1 MPLWL
6 LVSLVVGGIAA
17 IALALHLL
25 GLSRAPRLTDKTA
38 RQAWQRAYPESPVE
52 RIRVISDGNAALVT
66 AEEGSGIVWRFGA
79 DSCARFFGDQ
89 TRIMA
94 RGQSVVLKLGD
105 FTAPRIHLR
114 LTEEEQ
120 ADLTTWMNGK

>member
-6 LVSLVVGGIAA
+6 LVTLVIGGISA

-25 GLSRAPRLTDKTA
+25 GLSRAPSLTDQAA
-38 RQAWQRAYPESPVE
+38 RQAWQRAYPESSVE
-52 RIRVISDGNAALVT
+52 RIRVISDGSAALVT

-79 DSCARFFGDQ
+79 DSCARFFGDHTQ
-89 TRIMA
+89 IMA

-105 FTAPRIHLR
+105 FTAPRIRLR

-120 ADLTTWMNGK
+120 TDLTRWMNGK